1 MLIMTSLITSPRK
14 LFVLASAAGA
24 TLGLV
29 ACGSSGGGS
38 VVSKTTPTVSVSTSA
53 PGSASPS
60 ASTDPAA
67 HASTGGTTT
76 TGTGTAT
83 TGTTDTTGTTG
94 GGTTGPTLSVNV
106 TTQPTCSSG
115 TNLHTVMGI
124 SPVIAWSSTGTTN
137 VRLAIDGPGLYG
149 TFPPTGSTELPFGG
163 CTATDGSTVS
173 HVYSFTTIP
182 GGVTRTVTLT
192 ATAHVITNVGLNNAP
207 TSAPATP

>member
-1 MLIMTSLITSPRK
+1 MLIMTSSITSPRK
-14 LFVLASAAGA
+14 LLVLAGTAAA

-29 ACGSSGGGS
+29 ACGSSGSGS
-38 VVSKTTPTVSVSTSA
+38 VAAKATPSVSASISA
-53 PGSASPS
+53 APSPS
-60 ASTDPAA
+60 HDPAA
-67 HASTGGTTT
+67 HASTGGTTGT
-76 TGTGTAT
+76 TGTGT
-83 TGTTDTTGTTG
+83 TGTSGTTG
-94 GGTTGPTLSVNV
+94 GGGGGTTGITLSVNV

-115 TNLHTVMGI
+115 TNLHTVMGV

-173 HVYSFTTIP
+173 HVYTFTTIP
-182 GGVTRTVTLT
+182 GGVTRTLTLT
-192 ATAHVITNVGLNNAP
+192 ATAHVITDVGSGMAP